1 MGQNMVYDV
10 IVVGAGAIGGSI
22 AYELSTR
29 GLNVCRVG
37 ETDRVNAASKAAGAM
52 NGCFGEVTSGLLASE
67 YGRLKL
73 RMDRQAQDLW
83 PAWAERLARSAGNN
97 QPLFTAIGTHVL
109 LNSAGMD
116 EVDSVNYEVI
126 EHTLQEHEEPY
137 ESIEPSAL
145 AWLSPNHLVRPLR
158 GLFIPNEHSVN
169 AHLLLEKL
177 DVALLAEGGTLRRE
191 NARRVLA
198 EGGAAA
204 GVELSNGEVLRGE
217 KVVVAAGVQSLELLR
232 DFDHFVKKIPP
243 LFSGYGVSIL
253 VKLPDHLSLPDSVI
267 RTPNRAFACGLH
279 CVPRGDGVL
288 YLGATNILSERP
300 KQQALVSD
308 VQFLLDC
315 AVDQLNL
322 DVHDAEIISIQIG
335 NRPIP
340 ADGFPLIGECG
351 MEGLWLATGTY
362 RDGLHQSPLLA
373 SYIADYLTGV
383 PNTGLDLSAFS
394 PVRAPLAGLA
404 REETVKETVKQM
416 FATGYE
422 YRWNVKPYWLPLLDK
437 ALSGN
442 YQKLISDLHPSYTPP
457 PELVA
462 FSYLYESM
470 RVKLSRYYEEWS

>member
-1 MGQNMVYDV
+1 MVYDV
-10 IVVGAGAIGGSI
+10 IVVGAGAIGSAI

-37 ETDRVNAASKAAGAM
+37 ETDRSNAASKAAGAM

-73 RMDRQAQDLW
+73 RMDHQARDFW
-83 PAWAERLARSAGNN
+83 PTWAERLARSSGNS
-97 QPLFTAIGTHVL
+97 QPLFTAAGTHVL

-116 EVDSVNYEVI
+116 EVDSVNYEAI
-126 EHTLQEHEEPY
+126 EHTLHEYGEPY
-137 ESIEPSAL
+137 EVIEPGAL
-145 AWLSPNHLVRPLR
+145 EWLSPNQLVRPLR
-158 GLFIPNEHSVN
+158 ALFIPSEHSVN

-177 DVALLAEGGTLRRE
+177 DVALLAEGGTLRCE
-191 NARRVLA
+191 NAKRVLA
-198 EGGAAA
+198 EGEVAT
-204 GVELSNGEVLRGE
+204 GVELSNGEVLRGG
-217 KVVVAAGVQSLELLR
+217 KVVVAAGVQSLELLS

-243 LFSGYGVSIL
+243 LFNGYGISVL
-253 VKLPDHLSLPDSVI
+253 LRLPGHLSLPNSVI

-288 YLGATNILSERP
+288 YLGATNILSEQP
-300 KQQALVSD
+300 KQRALVSD

-322 DVHDAEIISIQIG
+322 DLHDAEIMSIQVG

-340 ADGFPLIGECG
+340 ADGFPLVGECG
-351 MEGLWLATGTY
+351 MKGLWLVTGTY
-362 RDGLHQSPLLA
+362 RDGLHQAPLLA
-373 SYIADYLTGV
+373 NYVANSLTGV
-383 PNTGLDLSAFS
+383 CDTSLDLSVFN
-394 PVRAPLAGLA
+394 PVRAPLTGLA
-404 REETVKETVKQM
+404 RKNTVSETVKQM

-422 YRWNVKPYWLPLLDK
+422 YRWNIKPYWFPLLDK

-442 YQKLISDLHPSYTPP
+442 YQNLISELHPVYTPS

-470 RVKLSRYYEEWS
+470 RVKLSQYYEEWS

>member
-1 MGQNMVYDV
+1 MEYDV
-10 IVVGAGAIGGSI
+10 IVVGSGAIGGSI

-29 GLNVCRVG
+29 NLNVCRVG

-52 NGCFGEVTSGLLASE
+52 NGCFGEVTSGLLASD

-83 PAWAERLARSAGNN
+83 PTWAERLERSSGNTR
-97 QPLFTAIGTHVL
+97 PLFSAIGTQVL

-116 EVDSVNYEVI
+116 EVDTVNYEAI
-126 EHTLQEHEEPY
+126 EQTLKEYGEPF
-137 ESIEPSAL
+137 ETIDL
-145 AWLSPNHLVRPLR
+145 RTMGWLNPDHLVRPLR

-169 AHLLLEKL
+169 SHLLLEKL
-177 DVALLAEGGTLRRE
+177 DAALMAGGGTLKNE

-198 EGGAAA
+198 EGEVVT
-204 GVELSNGEVLRGE
+204 GVELNSGELIWGK
-217 KVVVAAGVQSLELLR
+217 KVVVAAGVHSLDLLNE
-232 DFDHFVKKIPP
+232 FDNLVKKIPP

-253 VKLPDHLSLPDSVI
+253 VKLPDDLPLPDSVI

-279 CVPRGDGVL
+279 CVPRGDGIL

-322 DVHDAEIISIQIG
+322 DLHNAEIISIQVG

-351 MEGLWLATGTY
+351 IDGLWLATGTY

-373 SYIADYLTGV
+373 GYIADCLTDV
-383 PNTGLDLSAFS
+383 KSTDLDLSVFN
-394 PVRAPLAGLA
+394 PVRAPLTGLA
-404 REETVKETVKQM
+404 RESTVQETVKQM

-422 YRWNVKPYWLPLLDK
+422 YRWDIKPYWLPLLDK
-437 ALSGN
+437 GLSSN
-442 YQKLISDLHPSYTPP
+442 YQQLIDDLHPSFTPP

-470 RVKLSRYYEEWS
+470 RLRLSQYYKEWS